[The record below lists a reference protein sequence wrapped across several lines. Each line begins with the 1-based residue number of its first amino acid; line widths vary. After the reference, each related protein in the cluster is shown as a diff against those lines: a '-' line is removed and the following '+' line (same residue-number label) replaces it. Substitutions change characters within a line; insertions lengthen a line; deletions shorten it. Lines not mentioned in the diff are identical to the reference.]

1 VSRAHVLAGKAVACL
16 GAIAGVLG
24 LLLAMGWAL
33 FGVRPGSWALLAAA
47 AASLAA
53 CFVGIMMVVA
63 VLGKTEQS
71 AGGLGWAIMM
81 PLTLLGGG
89 MVPLFAMPRWM
100 QAAGSVS
107 PVKWGILALEGA
119 IWRGFG
125 PAEML
130 LPCGVLL
137 AVGAVGFVLGAR
149 LFAAEG

>member
-1 VSRAHVLAGKAVACL
+1 
-16 GAIAGVLG
+16 
-24 LLLAMGWAL
+24 
-33 FGVRPGSWALLAAA
+33 
-47 AASLAA
+47 
-53 CFVGIMMVVA
+53 MVVA
-63 VLGKTEQS
+63 VLGRTEQS

-89 MVPLFAMPRWM
+89 MVPLFALPRWM

-137 AVGAVGFVLGAR
+137 AVGAAGFLAGAR